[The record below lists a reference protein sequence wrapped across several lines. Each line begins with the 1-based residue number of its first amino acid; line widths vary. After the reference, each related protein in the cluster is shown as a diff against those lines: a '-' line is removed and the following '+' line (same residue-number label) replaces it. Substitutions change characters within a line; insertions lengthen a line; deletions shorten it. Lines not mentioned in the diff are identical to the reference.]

1 MNIKYGMILAA
12 GLGKRM
18 QPLTLKT
25 PKPLLEI
32 NNYTLLER
40 AISLLIGHGV
50 QEISINVHYLPDQIK
65 SFINRKKFK
74 VKITISNEENLLL
87 DTGGGVLKGT
97 QNFGDNPFFVIN
109 PDTVWSKH
117 YLAELKSLE
126 AMYLKNNK
134 PTLLLVNKK
143 LSIDPSFKGDFNL
156 NNANISKDDK
166 NQFIGITHS
175 LSPNILFLDNSSKLI
190 NLGEDSISIV
200 SSKDINGKKLKSS
213 DPSRDLTNFISK
225 NSNSGL
231 LKTLNDQKS
240 LVNNVVTSGMV
251 MSAAILVGLS
261 RKILDLATAYTL
273 DRKQFG
279 KPVGS
284 FQAVKHMLAQA
295 AIEIEFSKATL
306 YRAAYSLDKDNPLQK
321 LHAAQAK
328 LQAIDACEMVSRN
341 SMQAHGAMGYT
352 WEMDLHI
359 FIRRGWSYKQV
370 WGNKS
375 LLENYIMNQLEKDLP
390 KLGSTYTFL

>member
-40 AISLLIGHGV
+40 AINLLISHGV

-117 YLAELKSLE
+117 YLVELKILE
-126 AMYLKNNK
+126 AIYLKNNK

-156 NNANISKDDK
+156 NNEKISKDNE
-166 NQFIGITHS
+166 NQFIFTGLQIINRSVFTSEKSEVFS
-175 LSPNILFLDNSSKLI
+175 LNNVWNKLI
-190 NLGEDSISIV
+190 KDKNLLGLESNQ
-200 SSKDINGKKLKSS
+200 KFYHLNTS
-213 DPSRDLTNFISK
+213 D
-225 NSNSGL
+225 
-231 LKTLNDQKS
+231 
-240 LVNNVVTSGMV
+240 MY
-251 MSAAILVGLS
+251 
-261 RKILDLATAYTL
+261 RKI
-273 DRKQFG
+273 Q
-279 KPVGS
+279 
-284 FQAVKHMLAQA
+284 
-295 AIEIEFSKATL
+295 
-306 YRAAYSLDKDNPLQK
+306 SLNI
-321 LHAAQAK
+321 
-328 LQAIDACEMVSRN
+328 ID
-341 SMQAHGAMGYT
+341 
-352 WEMDLHI
+352 
-359 FIRRGWSYKQV
+359 
-370 WGNKS
+370 
-375 LLENYIMNQLEKDLP
+375 
-390 KLGSTYTFL
+390 

>member
-40 AISLLIGHGV
+40 AINLLIDHGV

-117 YLAELKSLE
+117 YLPELKSLE
-126 AMYLKNNK
+126 VIYLKNNK

-156 NNANISKDDK
+156 TNEKISKDSE
-166 NQFIGITHS
+166 NQFIYTGLQIINRSVFTNEKSEVFS
-175 LSPNILFLDNSSKLI
+175 LNKVWNKLI
-190 NLGEDSISIV
+190 KDKNLLGLESNQ
-200 SSKDINGKKLKSS
+200 KFYHLNTS
-213 DPSRDLTNFISK
+213 D
-225 NSNSGL
+225 
-231 LKTLNDQKS
+231 
-240 LVNNVVTSGMV
+240 MY
-251 MSAAILVGLS
+251 
-261 RKILDLATAYTL
+261 RKI
-273 DRKQFG
+273 Q
-279 KPVGS
+279 
-284 FQAVKHMLAQA
+284 
-295 AIEIEFSKATL
+295 
-306 YRAAYSLDKDNPLQK
+306 SLNI
-321 LHAAQAK
+321 
-328 LQAIDACEMVSRN
+328 ID
-341 SMQAHGAMGYT
+341 
-352 WEMDLHI
+352 
-359 FIRRGWSYKQV
+359 
-370 WGNKS
+370 
-375 LLENYIMNQLEKDLP
+375 
-390 KLGSTYTFL
+390 

>member
-40 AISLLIGHGV
+40 AINLLIIHGV

-117 YLAELKSLE
+117 YLTELKSLE
-126 AMYLKNNK
+126 VIYLKNNK

-156 NNANISKDDK
+156 NNEKISKDSE
-166 NQFIGITHS
+166 NQFIFTGLQIINRSVFTNEKSEVFS
-175 LSPNILFLDNSSKLI
+175 LNKVWNKLI
-190 NLGEDSISIV
+190 KDKNLLGLESNQ
-200 SSKDINGKKLKSS
+200 KFYHLNTS
-213 DPSRDLTNFISK
+213 DMYTKIQS
-225 NSNSGL
+225 
-231 LKTLNDQKS
+231 LN
-240 LVNNVVTSGMV
+240 
-251 MSAAILVGLS
+251 I
-261 RKILDLATAYTL
+261 
-273 DRKQFG
+273 
-279 KPVGS
+279 
-284 FQAVKHMLAQA
+284 
-295 AIEIEFSKATL
+295 
-306 YRAAYSLDKDNPLQK
+306 
-321 LHAAQAK
+321 
-328 LQAIDACEMVSRN
+328 ID
-341 SMQAHGAMGYT
+341 
-352 WEMDLHI
+352 
-359 FIRRGWSYKQV
+359 
-370 WGNKS
+370 
-375 LLENYIMNQLEKDLP
+375 
-390 KLGSTYTFL
+390 

>member
-32 NNYTLLER
+32 KNYTLLER
-40 AISLLIGHGV
+40 AINLLISHGV

-117 YLAELKSLE
+117 YLTELKSLE
-126 AMYLKNNK
+126 AIYLKNNK

-156 NNANISKDDK
+156 NNEKISKDSE
-166 NQFIGITHS
+166 NQFIFTGLQIINRSVFTNEKSEVFS
-175 LSPNILFLDNSSKLI
+175 LNKVWNKLI
-190 NLGEDSISIV
+190 KDKNLLGLESNQ
-200 SSKDINGKKLKSS
+200 KFYHLNTS
-213 DPSRDLTNFISK
+213 D
-225 NSNSGL
+225 
-231 LKTLNDQKS
+231 
-240 LVNNVVTSGMV
+240 MY
-251 MSAAILVGLS
+251 
-261 RKILDLATAYTL
+261 RKIQNLN
-273 DRKQFG
+273 
-279 KPVGS
+279 
-284 FQAVKHMLAQA
+284 
-295 AIEIEFSKATL
+295 I
-306 YRAAYSLDKDNPLQK
+306 
-321 LHAAQAK
+321 
-328 LQAIDACEMVSRN
+328 ID
-341 SMQAHGAMGYT
+341 
-352 WEMDLHI
+352 
-359 FIRRGWSYKQV
+359 
-370 WGNKS
+370 
-375 LLENYIMNQLEKDLP
+375 
-390 KLGSTYTFL
+390 

>member
-40 AISLLIGHGV
+40 AINLLISHGV

-126 AMYLKNNK
+126 AIYLKKKK

-156 NNANISKDDK
+156 NNEKISKDSE
-166 NQFIGITHS
+166 NQFIFTGLQIINRSVFKNEQSQVFS
-175 LSPNILFLDNSSKLI
+175 LNKVWDKLI
-190 NLGEDSISIV
+190 KDKNLLGLESNQ
-200 SSKDINGKKLKSS
+200 KFYHLNTS
-213 DPSRDLTNFISK
+213 D
-225 NSNSGL
+225 
-231 LKTLNDQKS
+231 
-240 LVNNVVTSGMV
+240 MY
-251 MSAAILVGLS
+251 
-261 RKILDLATAYTL
+261 RKI
-273 DRKQFG
+273 Q
-279 KPVGS
+279 
-284 FQAVKHMLAQA
+284 
-295 AIEIEFSKATL
+295 
-306 YRAAYSLDKDNPLQK
+306 SLNI
-321 LHAAQAK
+321 
-328 LQAIDACEMVSRN
+328 ID
-341 SMQAHGAMGYT
+341 
-352 WEMDLHI
+352 
-359 FIRRGWSYKQV
+359 
-370 WGNKS
+370 
-375 LLENYIMNQLEKDLP
+375 
-390 KLGSTYTFL
+390 

>member
-40 AISLLIGHGV
+40 AINLLISHGV

-117 YLAELKSLE
+117 YLTELKSLE
-126 AMYLKNNK
+126 AIYLKNNK

-156 NNANISKDDK
+156 NNEKISKDSE
-166 NQFIGITHS
+166 NQFIFTGLQIINRSVFANEKSEVFS
-175 LSPNILFLDNSSKLI
+175 LNKVWNKLI
-190 NLGEDSISIV
+190 KDKNLLGLESNQ
-200 SSKDINGKKLKSS
+200 KFYHLNTS
-213 DPSRDLTNFISK
+213 D
-225 NSNSGL
+225 
-231 LKTLNDQKS
+231 
-240 LVNNVVTSGMV
+240 MY
-251 MSAAILVGLS
+251 
-261 RKILDLATAYTL
+261 RKI
-273 DRKQFG
+273 Q
-279 KPVGS
+279 
-284 FQAVKHMLAQA
+284 
-295 AIEIEFSKATL
+295 
-306 YRAAYSLDKDNPLQK
+306 SLNI
-321 LHAAQAK
+321 
-328 LQAIDACEMVSRN
+328 ID
-341 SMQAHGAMGYT
+341 
-352 WEMDLHI
+352 
-359 FIRRGWSYKQV
+359 
-370 WGNKS
+370 
-375 LLENYIMNQLEKDLP
+375 
-390 KLGSTYTFL
+390 

>member
-1 MNIKYGMILAA
+1 MNIRYGMILAA

-40 AISLLIGHGV
+40 AINLLISHGV

-126 AMYLKNNK
+126 VIYFKNNK
-134 PTLLLVNKK
+134 STLLLVNKK

-156 NNANISKDDK
+156 NNEKISKDSE
-166 NQFIGITHS
+166 NQFIFTGLQIINRSVFTNEKSEVFS
-175 LSPNILFLDNSSKLI
+175 LNKVWNKLI
-190 NLGEDSISIV
+190 KDKNLLGLESNQ
-200 SSKDINGKKLKSS
+200 KFYHLNTS
-213 DPSRDLTNFISK
+213 D
-225 NSNSGL
+225 
-231 LKTLNDQKS
+231 
-240 LVNNVVTSGMV
+240 MY
-251 MSAAILVGLS
+251 
-261 RKILDLATAYTL
+261 RKI
-273 DRKQFG
+273 Q
-279 KPVGS
+279 
-284 FQAVKHMLAQA
+284 
-295 AIEIEFSKATL
+295 
-306 YRAAYSLDKDNPLQK
+306 SLNI
-321 LHAAQAK
+321 
-328 LQAIDACEMVSRN
+328 ID
-341 SMQAHGAMGYT
+341 
-352 WEMDLHI
+352 
-359 FIRRGWSYKQV
+359 
-370 WGNKS
+370 
-375 LLENYIMNQLEKDLP
+375 
-390 KLGSTYTFL
+390 

>member
-40 AISLLIGHGV
+40 AINLLISHGV

-126 AMYLKNNK
+126 VIYLKNNK

-156 NNANISKDDK
+156 NNEKISKDSE
-166 NQFIGITHS
+166 NQFIFTGLQIINRSVFTNEKSEVFS
-175 LSPNILFLDNSSKLI
+175 LKKVWNKLI
-190 NLGEDSISIV
+190 KDKNLLGLESNQ
-200 SSKDINGKKLKSS
+200 KFYHLNTS
-213 DPSRDLTNFISK
+213 D
-225 NSNSGL
+225 
-231 LKTLNDQKS
+231 
-240 LVNNVVTSGMV
+240 MY
-251 MSAAILVGLS
+251 
-261 RKILDLATAYTL
+261 RKI
-273 DRKQFG
+273 Q
-279 KPVGS
+279 
-284 FQAVKHMLAQA
+284 
-295 AIEIEFSKATL
+295 
-306 YRAAYSLDKDNPLQK
+306 SLNI
-321 LHAAQAK
+321 
-328 LQAIDACEMVSRN
+328 ID
-341 SMQAHGAMGYT
+341 
-352 WEMDLHI
+352 
-359 FIRRGWSYKQV
+359 
-370 WGNKS
+370 
-375 LLENYIMNQLEKDLP
+375 
-390 KLGSTYTFL
+390 

>member
-40 AISLLIGHGV
+40 AINLLISHGV

-97 QNFGDNPFFVIN
+97 QNFGNNPFFVIN

-117 YLAELKSLE
+117 YLAELKNLE
-126 AMYLKNNK
+126 AIYLKNNK

-156 NNANISKDDK
+156 NNEKISKDSE
-166 NQFIGITHS
+166 NQFIFTGLQIINRS
-175 LSPNILFLDNSSKLI
+175 LFTNEKSEVFSMNKVWNKLI
-190 NLGEDSISIV
+190 KDKNLLGLESNQ
-200 SSKDINGKKLKSS
+200 KFYHLNTS
-213 DPSRDLTNFISK
+213 D
-225 NSNSGL
+225 
-231 LKTLNDQKS
+231 
-240 LVNNVVTSGMV
+240 MY
-251 MSAAILVGLS
+251 
-261 RKILDLATAYTL
+261 RKI
-273 DRKQFG
+273 Q
-279 KPVGS
+279 
-284 FQAVKHMLAQA
+284 
-295 AIEIEFSKATL
+295 
-306 YRAAYSLDKDNPLQK
+306 SLNI
-321 LHAAQAK
+321 
-328 LQAIDACEMVSRN
+328 ID
-341 SMQAHGAMGYT
+341 
-352 WEMDLHI
+352 
-359 FIRRGWSYKQV
+359 
-370 WGNKS
+370 
-375 LLENYIMNQLEKDLP
+375 
-390 KLGSTYTFL
+390 

>member
-40 AISLLIGHGV
+40 AINLLISHGV

-126 AMYLKNNK
+126 VIYLKNNK

-156 NNANISKDDK
+156 NNEKISKESE
-166 NQFIGITHS
+166 NQFIFTGLQIINRSVFTNEKSEVFS
-175 LSPNILFLDNSSKLI
+175 LNKVWNKLI
-190 NLGEDSISIV
+190 KNKNLLGLESNQ
-200 SSKDINGKKLKSS
+200 KFYHLNTS
-213 DPSRDLTNFISK
+213 D
-225 NSNSGL
+225 
-231 LKTLNDQKS
+231 
-240 LVNNVVTSGMV
+240 MY
-251 MSAAILVGLS
+251 
-261 RKILDLATAYTL
+261 RKI
-273 DRKQFG
+273 Q
-279 KPVGS
+279 
-284 FQAVKHMLAQA
+284 
-295 AIEIEFSKATL
+295 
-306 YRAAYSLDKDNPLQK
+306 SLNI
-321 LHAAQAK
+321 
-328 LQAIDACEMVSRN
+328 ID
-341 SMQAHGAMGYT
+341 
-352 WEMDLHI
+352 
-359 FIRRGWSYKQV
+359 
-370 WGNKS
+370 
-375 LLENYIMNQLEKDLP
+375 
-390 KLGSTYTFL
+390 

>member
-40 AISLLIGHGV
+40 AINLLIDHGV

-109 PDTVWSKH
+109 PDTVWDKH

-126 AMYLKNNK
+126 VIYFKNNK
-134 PTLLLVNKK
+134 PTLLLVDKK

-156 NNANISKDDK
+156 NNKKISKDSE
-166 NQFIGITHS
+166 NQFIFTGLQIINRSVFTNEKSEVFS
-175 LSPNILFLDNSSKLI
+175 LNKVWDKLI
-190 NLGEDSISIV
+190 KDKNLLGLESNQKFYHLNTSDMY
-200 SSKDINGKKLKSS
+200 KKIQS
-213 DPSRDLTNFISK
+213 
-225 NSNSGL
+225 
-231 LKTLNDQKS
+231 LN
-240 LVNNVVTSGMV
+240 
-251 MSAAILVGLS
+251 I
-261 RKILDLATAYTL
+261 
-273 DRKQFG
+273 
-279 KPVGS
+279 
-284 FQAVKHMLAQA
+284 
-295 AIEIEFSKATL
+295 
-306 YRAAYSLDKDNPLQK
+306 
-321 LHAAQAK
+321 
-328 LQAIDACEMVSRN
+328 ID
-341 SMQAHGAMGYT
+341 
-352 WEMDLHI
+352 
-359 FIRRGWSYKQV
+359 
-370 WGNKS
+370 
-375 LLENYIMNQLEKDLP
+375 
-390 KLGSTYTFL
+390 

>member
-18 QPLTLKT
+18 QPLTLKI

-40 AISLLIGHGV
+40 AINLLLSHGV

-117 YLAELKSLE
+117 YLTELKSLE
-126 AMYLKNNK
+126 AIYLKNNK

-156 NNANISKDDK
+156 NNEKISKDSE
-166 NQFIGITHS
+166 NQFIFTGLQIINRSVFTNEKSEVFS
-175 LSPNILFLDNSSKLI
+175 LNKVWNKLI
-190 NLGEDSISIV
+190 KDKNLLGLESNQ
-200 SSKDINGKKLKSS
+200 KFYHLNTS
-213 DPSRDLTNFISK
+213 D
-225 NSNSGL
+225 
-231 LKTLNDQKS
+231 
-240 LVNNVVTSGMV
+240 MY
-251 MSAAILVGLS
+251 
-261 RKILDLATAYTL
+261 RKI
-273 DRKQFG
+273 Q
-279 KPVGS
+279 
-284 FQAVKHMLAQA
+284 
-295 AIEIEFSKATL
+295 
-306 YRAAYSLDKDNPLQK
+306 SLNI
-321 LHAAQAK
+321 
-328 LQAIDACEMVSRN
+328 ID
-341 SMQAHGAMGYT
+341 
-352 WEMDLHI
+352 
-359 FIRRGWSYKQV
+359 
-370 WGNKS
+370 
-375 LLENYIMNQLEKDLP
+375 
-390 KLGSTYTFL
+390 